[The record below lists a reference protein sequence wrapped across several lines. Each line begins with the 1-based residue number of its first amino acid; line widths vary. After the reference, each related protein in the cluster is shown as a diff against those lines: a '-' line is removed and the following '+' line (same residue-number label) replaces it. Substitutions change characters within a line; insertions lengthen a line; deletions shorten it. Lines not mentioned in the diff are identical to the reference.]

1 MTQFCDGDKKHGAWL
16 AGEIRTNFTDLWQC
30 RGLAVDAVAEHLQ
43 ALPDL
48 LRVLKVE
55 ATIDETSGQETLYF
69 VSPANIQQH
78 MGQYFAPGPID
89 PRWEDWKDRPQV
101 DVMWYAKSMSSIGHP
116 QPQLVKM
123 LKEVDRLDLL
133 EERQVCTCS
142 WTDLCVTH
150 GVASVDVVQ
159 IDCEGKDCAI
169 LRGLLAYCADRP
181 QAFPRVIKFECN
193 HLSSHAE
200 ADEVLVKLRRHGY
213 VVRSQT
219 GNDVVVERM
228 PTTTEFRAGGCWD
241 LFVKVRKLVFGDK
254 CN

>member
-1 MTQFCDGDKKHGAWL
+1 M
-16 AGEIRTNFTDLWQC
+16 
-30 RGLAVDAVAEHLQ
+30 DAVAEHLQ

-181 QAFPRVIKFECN
+181 QAFPRVIKFEFN

-200 ADEVLVKLRRHGY
+200 ADEVLDKLRRHGY

-241 LFVKVRKLVFGDK
+241 MLVKVRKFVFGDK